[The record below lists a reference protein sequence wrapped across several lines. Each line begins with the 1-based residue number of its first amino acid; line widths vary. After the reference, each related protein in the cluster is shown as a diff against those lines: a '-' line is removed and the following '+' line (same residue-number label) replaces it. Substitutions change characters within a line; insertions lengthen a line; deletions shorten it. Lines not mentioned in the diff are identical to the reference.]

1 MVEPRDPVRD
11 VMSVGVLAV
20 DEKLTL
26 QSLAAVLAA
35 ADVGVVLVAQ
45 PDGRAGVVSERD
57 IVRALADGGA
67 PDELWAADV
76 MTDELVIAEP
86 EESVLDVAARMVAE
100 GVRHVAIV
108 DRGEV
113 VGVVSSRDVLPVLT
127 DHLEQSV

>member
-11 VMSVGVLAV
+11 VMSVGVLTV

-57 IVRALADGGA
+57 VVRALADGGA
-67 PDELWAADV
+67 PDELWVADV

-100 GVRHVAIV
+100 GVRHVAVV

-127 DHLEQSV
+127 DHLEQVV